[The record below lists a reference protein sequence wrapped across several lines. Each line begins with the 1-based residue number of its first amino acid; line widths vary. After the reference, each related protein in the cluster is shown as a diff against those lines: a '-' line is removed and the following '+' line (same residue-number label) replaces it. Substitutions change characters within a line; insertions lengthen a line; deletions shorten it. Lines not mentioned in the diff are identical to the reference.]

1 MADSSLTDVGLTGAP
16 GHVIQTVHQASFQ
29 GSLNSTGVTTM
40 TATPNICAITP
51 KSSGSKILVMV
62 DQPFGANKGTSHS
75 DQGLAYEIWRDIG
88 GAGYALRKNFSSTS
102 TNIRVYL
109 LDNDTSVASSIA
121 GGLSYSYLDSPAT
134 TSACSYRIYMGQ
146 WSARSNIESNPWEQ
160 MTTWV
165 LQEIAQ

>member
-16 GHVIQTVHQASFQ
+16 GHVIQTVHQASYQ
-29 GSLNSTGVTTM
+29 GNLSSTGVTAM

-62 DQPFGANKGTSHS
+62 DQPFSANKGTTHT
-75 DQGLAYEIWRDIG
+75 DQGLAYEIWRSIG
-88 GAGYALRKNFSSTS
+88 GGSYSVRKNFSSTG

-109 LDNDTSVASSIA
+109 LDNDSSVASSIS
-121 GGLSYSYLDSPAT
+121 GSLSYSYLDSPAT
-134 TSACSYRIYMGQ
+134 TSACSYRMYMGQ
-146 WSARSNIESNPWEQ
+146 WSARNNIESNSWEN

>member
-1 MADSSLTDVGLTGAP
+1 
-16 GHVIQTVHQASFQ
+16 
-29 GSLNSTGVTTM
+29 
-40 TATPNICAITP
+40 
-51 KSSGSKILVMV
+51 MV

-88 GAGYALRKNFSSTS
+88 GGGYSVRKNFSGTG

-109 LDNDTSVASSIA
+109 LDNDTSVASSVA
-121 GGLSYSYLDSPAT
+121 GSLSYSYLDSPAT

-146 WSARSNIESNPWEQ
+146 WSARSNIECNPWEN